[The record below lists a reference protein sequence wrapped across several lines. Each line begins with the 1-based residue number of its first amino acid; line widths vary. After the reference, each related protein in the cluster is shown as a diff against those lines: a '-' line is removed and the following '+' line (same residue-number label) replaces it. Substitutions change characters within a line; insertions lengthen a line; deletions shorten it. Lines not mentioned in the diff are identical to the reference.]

1 LGVRKFLG
9 GGIVPLTDL
18 AIRRIKGADRPY
30 KLADSNGLYL
40 LVQPNG
46 SRLWR
51 HKFRFAGKEKSLAY
65 GQYPEVSLAEARE
78 RRDDARRLLRRGV
91 DPAAKRREAKRD
103 ARISAAAAFEAVARE
118 WHEIMSDSWTDN
130 HAGYVMRRL
139 EADAF
144 PTLGARPV
152 IEVTASEVLD
162 VLRKVERRGARELAH
177 RLLQSMSAVFRYAI
191 ATDRAK
197 SDPTRDLRG
206 ALKPVQHGNFAALD
220 EKDLPEF
227 MRRLSTN
234 DARMFV
240 RTRLALELLMRTFV
254 RTGELIGARW
264 EEFDLAKGDWSLPA
278 GRMKRRREHIVPLAT
293 QVIELLTQLR
303 AFDQESEFLFP
314 GLGRKNATMS
324 NNTVLAAL
332 ERMGYKKKMTGHGFR
347 ALASTIL
354 NAQGFNPE
362 AIERQLAHVERNKT
376 RAAYNRNPHLHHLP
390 ERRRM
395 MQHWSD
401 YLDGIARGANVV
413 PIRRTTGD

>member
-1 LGVRKFLG
+1 
-9 GGIVPLTDL
+9 VPLTDL
-18 AIRRIKGADRPY
+18 AIRRLTGTDRPY

-91 DPAAKRREAKRD
+91 DPAAKRREEKRD
-103 ARISAAAAFEAVARE
+103 ARVRAATAFEAVARE
-118 WHEIMSDSWTDN
+118 WHEIKSDLWTDN
-130 HAGYVMRRL
+130 HAGYVLRRL

-144 PTLGARPV
+144 PALGARPV
-152 IEVTASEVLD
+152 SEVTASEVLD

-177 RLLQSMSAVFRYAI
+177 RLLQSMSAIFRYAI

-206 ALKPVQHGNFAALD
+206 ALKPVQHDNFAALD

-227 MRRLSTN
+227 MRRLATN
-234 DARMFV
+234 ESRMFT
-240 RTRLALELLMRTFV
+240 RTRIAVELLMRTFV

-264 EEFDLAKGDWSLPA
+264 DEFDLGKQEWTLPP
-278 GRMKRRREHIVPLAT
+278 GRMKRRREHIVPLST
-293 QVIELLTQLR
+293 QVVELLEQLR
-303 AFDQESEFLFP
+303 SEDQEGELLFP
-314 GLGRKNATMS
+314 GMGRRNESMS

-332 ERMGYKKKMTGHGFR
+332 KRMGYQGKMTGHGFR

-354 NAQGFNPE
+354 NAQGFTPE
-362 AIERQLAHVERNKT
+362 AIERQLAHVEQNKT

-401 YLDGIARGANVV
+401 YLDGVARSANVV
-413 PIRRTTGD
+413 PIRPATVD

>member
-1 LGVRKFLG
+1 
-9 GGIVPLTDL
+9 VPLTDI
-18 AIRRIKGADRPY
+18 AIRRIKGTDRAY

-78 RRDDARRLLRRGV
+78 RRDDARKLLRRGI
-91 DPAAKRREAKRD
+91 DPAAKRREEKRD
-103 ARISAAAAFEAVARE
+103 ARISAATAFEAVARE

-144 PTLGARPV
+144 PALGPRA
-152 IEVTASEVLD
+152 IADVTASEVLD
-162 VLRKVERRGARELAH
+162 VIRKVERRGARELAH
-177 RLLQSMSAVFRYAI
+177 RLLQSISAIFRYAI

-197 SDPTRDLRG
+197 CDPTRDLRG
-206 ALKPVQHGNFAALD
+206 ALKPVLHGNFAALD

-227 MRRLSTN
+227 MRRLATN
-234 DARMFV
+234 ESRMFA
-240 RTRLALELLMRTFV
+240 RTRIAVDLLMRTFV

-264 EEFDLAKGDWSLPA
+264 EEFDLAKKEWTLPA

-293 QVIELLTQLR
+293 QVLELLEQLR
-303 AFDQESEFLFP
+303 HIDAEGELLFP
-314 GLGRKNATMS
+314 GMGRRSESMS

-332 ERMGYKKKMTGHGFR
+332 QRMGYQGKMTGHGFR

-390 ERRRM
+390 ERRKM

-413 PIRRTTGD
+413 PMRRPMGD

>member
-1 LGVRKFLG
+1 LA
-9 GGIVPLTDL
+9 DL
-18 AIRRIKGADRPY
+18 AIRRTKATDRPY
-30 KLADSNGLYL
+30 KLADSHGLYL
-40 LVQPNG
+40 LVKPNG

-51 HKFRFAGKEKSLAY
+51 HKFRIAGKEKSLAY

-78 RRDDARRLLRRGV
+78 RRDDARRLLRHGV
-91 DPAAKRREAKRD
+91 DPAAKRREDKRD
-103 ARISAAAAFEAVARE
+103 ARVRAATAFEAVARE
-118 WHEIMSDSWTDN
+118 WHEIKSDSWTDN
-130 HAGYVMRRL
+130 HAGYVLRRL
-139 EADAF
+139 EVDAF
-144 PTLGARPV
+144 PALGVRPV
-152 IEVTASEVLD
+152 AEVAASEVLD

-220 EKDLPEF
+220 EKELPEF
-227 MRRLSTN
+227 MRRLATN
-234 DARMFV
+234 ESRMFP
-240 RTRLALELLMRTFV
+240 RTRIAVELLMRTFV

-264 EEFDLAKGDWSLPA
+264 EEFDLAKKEWTLPP

-293 QVIELLTQLR
+293 QVVELLEQLR
-303 AFDQESEFLFP
+303 LEDQETEVLFP
-314 GLGRKNATMS
+314 GMGRRNESMS

-332 ERMGYKKKMTGHGFR
+332 KRMGYHGKMTGHGFR

-354 NAQGFNPE
+354 NAQGFDAE

-395 MQHWSD
+395 MQHWSN
-401 YLDGIARGANVV
+401 YLDGLARGANVV
-413 PIRRTTGD
+413 PFRRAAGE

>member
-1 LGVRKFLG
+1 M
-9 GGIVPLTDL
+9 PLTDI
-18 AIRRIKGADRPY
+18 AIRRIKGADRAY

-65 GQYPEVSLAEARE
+65 GKYPEVSLAEARE
-78 RRDDARRLLRRGV
+78 RRDDARRLLRRGI
-91 DPAAKRREAKRD
+91 DPAAARREEKRD
-103 ARISAAAAFEAVARE
+103 ARVRNATAFEAVARE
-118 WHEIMSDSWTDN
+118 WHEVKSDMWTDN

-144 PTLGARPV
+144 PALGVRA
-152 IEVTASEVLD
+152 IAEVTASEVLD
-162 VLRKVERRGARELAH
+162 VIRKVERRGARELAH
-177 RLLQSMSAVFRYAI
+177 RLLQSISAVFRYAI
-191 ATDRAK
+191 ATDRVK

-227 MRRLSTN
+227 MQRLVTN
-234 DARMFV
+234 ESRMFL
-240 RTRLALELLMRTFV
+240 RTRIAVDLLMRTFV

-264 EEFDLAKGDWSLPA
+264 EEFDLAKQEWTLPP
-278 GRMKRRREHIVPLAT
+278 GRMKRRREHIVPLST
-293 QVIELLTQLR
+293 QVVGLLEQLR
-303 AFDQESEFLFP
+303 SNDQEGDLLFP
-314 GLGRKNATMS
+314 GMGRRNESMS

-332 ERMGYKKKMTGHGFR
+332 KRMGYQGKMTGHGFR
-347 ALASTIL
+347 AMASTIL
-354 NAQGFNPE
+354 NAQGFNAE

-401 YLDGIARGANVV
+401 YLDGIARGAKVV
-413 PIRRTTGD
+413 PIRRSTGE